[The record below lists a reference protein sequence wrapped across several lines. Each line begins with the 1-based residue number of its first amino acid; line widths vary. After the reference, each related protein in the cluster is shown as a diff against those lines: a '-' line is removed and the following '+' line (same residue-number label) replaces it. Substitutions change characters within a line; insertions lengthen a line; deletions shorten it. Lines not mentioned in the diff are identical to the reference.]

1 LEFVR
6 PTQRRGGPSFGI
18 RGNNPQKETNCRVS
32 GDEVSTSSRARD
44 GDFSLCIKDL
54 EDIAS
59 GPPARTVALLRA
71 GSSVGLISRSPAGRR
86 ISAVW
91 NEAPEE
97 TMTRSQLV
105 RQLAE
110 IATRPIGSAA
120 AAEAQPSAPDAVE
133 QSASQA
139 ELFVWFEDTSA
150 RAAEG
155 ARGMAGLPESLLPYG
170 MSMRV
175 LDRRYAED
183 HFHLLSAVR
192 LRCMDDPSEL
202 IAALYTSALSVGTVA
217 WIGTGPQYSRAWDDM
232 YAPSSPG
239 DPN

>member
-1 LEFVR
+1 M
-6 PTQRRGGPSFGI
+6 
-18 RGNNPQKETNCRVS
+18 
-32 GDEVSTSSRARD
+32 STSSLACD
-44 GDFSLCIKDL
+44 GDFSLWIKDL
-54 EDIAS
+54 DDVVC
-59 GPPARTVALLRA
+59 GPPLRPDALLRA
-71 GSSVGLISRSPAGRR
+71 SSSVGLISRSAAGRR

-91 NEAPEE
+91 SEAPEG

-120 AAEAQPSAPDAVE
+120 ATEAQPSASDAVE

-217 WIGTGPQYSRAWDDM
+217 WIGTGPQYSRAWEGM
-232 YAPSSPG
+232 YTPSSPG